1 MVCGA
6 IQSLREIC
14 NELVEADSSPC
25 PSSLPDWC
33 HLDRAQSRLWQNI
46 TDSYN
51 PLENI
56 SLDQI
61 NLVFLSQEM
70 TTTGIKSRL
79 IQASLHYFDVYVE
92 TFHHAETRKLFLC
105 KDDYF

>member
-1 MVCGA
+1 MCGA

-14 NELVEADSSPC
+14 NELLESDSDLR

-33 HLDRAQSRLWQNI
+33 HLDRVQSRLWSNI

-51 PLENI
+51 PLENV

-70 TTTGIKSRL
+70 TTTGSK
-79 IQASLHYFDVYVE
+79 
-92 TFHHAETRKLFLC
+92 
-105 KDDYF
+105 

>member
-14 NELVEADSSPC
+14 NELVEAESPPC
-25 PSSLPDWC
+25 PASLPDWC
-33 HLDRAQSRLWQNI
+33 ILDRTQTRVWSNI
-46 TDSYN
+46 TDSYK

-70 TTTGIKSRL
+70 TTTG
-79 IQASLHYFDVYVE
+79 Q
-92 TFHHAETRKLFLC
+92 
-105 KDDYF
+105 

>member
-25 PSSLPDWC
+25 SASLPDWC
-33 HLDRAQSRLWQNI
+33 HLDRAHTRLWHNI
-46 TDSYN
+46 TDSYK

-70 TTTGIKSRL
+70 TTTGQSRL
-79 IQASLHYFDVYVE
+79 IRASLHYFGCV
-92 TFHHAETRKLFLC
+92 F
-105 KDDYF
+105 

>member
-25 PSSLPDWC
+25 PASLPDWC

-70 TTTGIKSRL
+70 TTTGQYR
-79 IQASLHYFDVYVE
+79 DVYFE